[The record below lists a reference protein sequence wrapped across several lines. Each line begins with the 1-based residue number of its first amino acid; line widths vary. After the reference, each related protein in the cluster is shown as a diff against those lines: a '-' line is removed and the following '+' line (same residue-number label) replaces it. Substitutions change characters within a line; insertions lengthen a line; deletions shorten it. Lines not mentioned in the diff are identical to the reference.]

1 MLCFKAKM
9 RGKSHKEARAVKSYL
24 FRVVVEPDEDVWRAY
39 VPELE
44 AKGAATWGHTKEE
57 AFRNIEEVLQMVV
70 EDLLE
75 QGEPLPQSVTVADE
89 PMVAVN
95 V

>member
-1 MLCFKAKM
+1 M
-9 RGKSHKEARAVKSYL
+9 KSYL
-24 FRVVVEPDEDVWRAY
+24 FRVVVEKEEDVWRAY

-44 AKGAATWGHTKEE
+44 SRGAATWGHSKDE
-57 AFRNIEEVLQMVV
+57 ALRNIEEVLQMVL
-70 EDLLE
+70 EDLLQE
-75 QGEPLPQSVTVADE
+75 GESLPQSVTVAHG

>member
-1 MLCFKAKM
+1 M
-9 RGKSHKEARAVKSYL
+9 KSYL
-24 FRVVVEPDEDVWRAY
+24 FRVVIERDEDVWRAY

-44 AKGAATWGHTKEE
+44 SRGAATWGQSKDE
-57 AFRNIEEVLQMVV
+57 ALRNIEEVLQMVV
-70 EDLLE
+70 EDLLQE
-75 QGEPLPQSVTVADE
+75 GESLPQGVTVADE

>member
-1 MLCFKAKM
+1 M
-9 RGKSHKEARAVKSYL
+9 KSYL
-24 FRVVVEPDEDVWRAY
+24 FRVVVEKDEDVWRAY

-44 AKGAATWGHTKEE
+44 ARGAGTWGHTKDE
-57 AFRNIEEVLQMVV
+57 ALRNIEEVLQIVV
-70 EDLLE
+70 EDLLKE
-75 QGEPLPQSVTVADE
+75 GEPLPQGVSVADE

>member
-1 MLCFKAKM
+1 M
-9 RGKSHKEARAVKSYL
+9 KSYL
-24 FRVVVEPDEDVWRAY
+24 FRVVVERDEDVWRAY

-44 AKGAATWGHTKEE
+44 TRGAATWGHSQDE
-57 AFRNIEEVLQMVV
+57 ALRNIEEVLQMVV
-70 EDLLE
+70 EDLL
-75 QGEPLPQSVTVADE
+75 QGGESLPQSVTVAHE

>member
-1 MLCFKAKM
+1 
-9 RGKSHKEARAVKSYL
+9 VKSYL
-24 FRVVVEPDEDVWRAY
+24 FRVVVEKDEDVWRAF

-44 AKGAATWGHTKEE
+44 SRGAATWGHTKDD
-57 AFRNIEEVLQMVV
+57 ALRNIEEVLQMVV
-70 EDLLE
+70 EDLLQ
-75 QGEPLPQSVTVADE
+75 QGESLPASVTVTNE

>member
-1 MLCFKAKM
+1 M
-9 RGKSHKEARAVKSYL
+9 RDKFHKEVRRVKSYL
-24 FRVVVEPDEDVWRAY
+24 FRVVVEKDEDVWRAY

-44 AKGAATWGHTKEE
+44 SRGAATWGHSKDE
-57 AFRNIEEVLQMVV
+57 ALRNIEEVLQMVV
-70 EDLLE
+70 EDLLQE
-75 QGEPLPQSVTVADE
+75 GESLPQSVTVADE

>member
-1 MLCFKAKM
+1 M
-9 RGKSHKEARAVKSYL
+9 KSYL
-24 FRVVVEPDEDVWRAY
+24 FRVVVEKDEDVWRAF

-44 AKGAATWGHTKEE
+44 SRGAATWGHTKDD
-57 AFRNIEEVLQMVV
+57 ALRNIEEVLQMVV
-70 EDLLE
+70 EDLLQ
-75 QGEPLPQSVTVADE
+75 QGESLPASVTVTNE